1 MLCKC
6 FKALLLVWTRT
17 HATPCSGSSHCRS
30 DSRSHLVGNSSLST
44 LTLDVASVTQ
54 FQPLGL
60 SCSIS
65 IVTRIIVSDPCRTTH
80 HISPN
85 NPPRTEVTIKVNA
98 PLLQAARA
106 GSPASGRP
114 RYVWTN
120 LAQRPAPN
128 WRLRCDK
135 FRKLLHS
142 ASRRTAQQVGRRNR
156 GPECVQLHV
165 GSPFGC
171 GAIPAC
177 QTRSTHHLIGRY
189 TCTLRKSPRHDSFHG
204 FCRCSTS

>member
-1 MLCKC
+1 MSQTRLHGGDVPHERSWRILASPQVQESMVMLCRS

-98 PLLQAARA
+98 PLLQAAPRVK
-106 GSPASGRP
+106 ASG
-114 RYVWTN
+114 VSCIWTTSV
-120 LAQRPAPN
+120 
-128 WRLRCDK
+128 RLD
-135 FRKLLHS
+135 
-142 ASRRTAQQVGRRNR
+142 
-156 GPECVQLHV
+156 
-165 GSPFGC
+165 
-171 GAIPAC
+171 
-177 QTRSTHHLIGRY
+177 
-189 TCTLRKSPRHDSFHG
+189 
-204 FCRCSTS
+204 